1 MCVTDFLI
9 GRPCAWHRIQ
19 KIWGVPSGNTNLPT
33 LPVAPAPTQAWP
45 TQTSAFLTRAVLSF
59 LGVCVCACVSQQR
72 LALHMLRHPSPFTEQ
87 YSLAKASHI
96 AWGTGPP
103 LSHHADE
110 CHFVHG
116 RPGGFQGLLCGVLK
130 SVPHSSFHTAG
141 IYRVDSGR
149 GVAGPWVMRFRQ
161 CQILLHSTHSIAPP
175 AVCTGP
181 LFPPI
186 LFGNFFI

>member
-1 MCVTDFLI
+1 MCLAQNSKDMRSSQWKYKPPHPACSPSSHPGLTHSDFCISHQGCSL
-9 GRPCAWHRIQ
+9 
-19 KIWGVPSGNTNLPT
+19 LP
-33 LPVAPAPTQAWP
+33 
-45 TQTSAFLTRAVLSF
+45 R
-59 LGVCVCACVSQQR
+59 GVCVCACVSQQR
-72 LALHMLRHPSPFTEQ
+72 LALHMLRHLSPFTEQ